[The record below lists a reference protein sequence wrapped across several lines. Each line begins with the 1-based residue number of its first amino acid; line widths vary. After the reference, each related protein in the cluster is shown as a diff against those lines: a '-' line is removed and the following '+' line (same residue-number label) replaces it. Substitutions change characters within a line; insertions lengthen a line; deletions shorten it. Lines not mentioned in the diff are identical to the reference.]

1 MLTAI
6 ALSAVLP
13 FVGAAVYLA
22 RRQRPQLQLSD
33 IRGVA
38 LQTVIVIVVLLAIA
52 GAVAGV
58 LLTRG
63 GEAVEEAENQEITRD
78 PSEFD
83 NSRLCE
89 AYGFEWTW
97 TDPSDHSKGGTCA
110 E

>member
-6 ALSAVLP
+6 AISAALP
-13 FVGAAVYLA
+13 FVGGAVYLI
-22 RRQRPQLQLSD
+22 RRQRPGLQLSD

-63 GEAVEEAENQEITRD
+63 GEAVQEAENQEITRD
-78 PSEFD
+78 PTEF
-83 NSRLCE
+83 NNQKRLCE
-89 AYGFEWTW
+89 AYGFTY
-97 TDPSDHSKGGTCA
+97 TDATNTCSD
-110 E
+110 